1 MIDNK
6 FSPIYYYNLG
16 IQLMLDEWKLG
27 QLSESITH
35 QLL

>member
-6 FSPIYYYNLG
+6 FPPIYYYNFG

-27 QLSESITH
+27 QLSESIIY